1 MRKNIIGLFFVGLLW
16 TFLFSFAAE
25 ASTFPSGGIRETAD
39 NKVMTNKATE
49 EKVIPNQA
57 VKPETVGLT
66 AESLLQ
72 SVKELEES
80 LKNEEN
86 GVVEQIG
93 SLTLTDGIGKKR
105 TKLFTGSRK
114 LLGNGGK
121 EDQVDL
127 VLFYLEE
134 KEDGKTVPMILQLDQ
149 YTIGASKL
157 FSAEVEINRS
167 GVNYLLIRVSGENQK
182 TASQIYQIV
191 AEDIKTKDKLES
203 MTLKFKK

>member
-72 SVKELEES
+72 SVKELEEG

-127 VLFYLEE
+127 LLFYLAE
-134 KEDGKTVPMILQLDQ
+134 KEDGKTEPVILQLDQ

>member
-39 NKVMTNKATE
+39 NKAMTNKATE

-72 SVKELEES
+72 SVKELEEG

-127 VLFYLEE
+127 VLFYLAE
-134 KEDGKTVPMILQLDQ
+134 KEDGKTEPVILQLDQ

-157 FSAEVEINRS
+157 FSAEVEINRP
-167 GVNYLLIRVSGENQK
+167 GVNYLLIRVGGENQK

>member
-72 SVKELEES
+72 SVKELEEG

-93 SLTLTDGIGKKR
+93 SLTLTDGIGKKK

-127 VLFYLEE
+127 VLFYLAE
-134 KEDGKTVPMILQLDQ
+134 KEDGKTVPVILQLDQ

-167 GVNYLLIRVSGENQK
+167 GVNYLLIRVGGENQK

>member
-39 NKVMTNKATE
+39 NKAMTNKATE

-127 VLFYLEE
+127 VLFYLAE
-134 KEDGKTVPMILQLDQ
+134 KEDGKTEPVILQLDQ

-167 GVNYLLIRVSGENQK
+167 GVNYLLIRVGGENQK

>member
-39 NKVMTNKATE
+39 NKAMTNKATE

-72 SVKELEES
+72 SVKELEEG

-134 KEDGKTVPMILQLDQ
+134 KEDGKTEPVILQLDQ

-167 GVNYLLIRVSGENQK
+167 GVNYLLIRVGGENQK

>member
-39 NKVMTNKATE
+39 NKAMTNKATE

-72 SVKELEES
+72 SVKELEEG

-134 KEDGKTVPMILQLDQ
+134 KEDGKTVPVILQLDQ

-167 GVNYLLIRVSGENQK
+167 GVNYLLIRVGGENQK

>member
-39 NKVMTNKATE
+39 NKAMTNKATE

-72 SVKELEES
+72 SVKELEEG

-134 KEDGKTVPMILQLDQ
+134 KEDGKTVPVILQLDQ

-167 GVNYLLIRVSGENQK
+167 GVNYLLIRVGGENQK
-182 TASQIYQIV
+182 TASQIYQII

>member
-72 SVKELEES
+72 SVKELEEG

-127 VLFYLEE
+127 VLFYLAE
-134 KEDGKTVPMILQLDQ
+134 KEDGKTEPVILQLDQ

-167 GVNYLLIRVSGENQK
+167 GVNYLLIRVGGENQK

>member
-57 VKPETVGLT
+57 VKPETGGLT

-72 SVKELEES
+72 SVKELEEG

-127 VLFYLEE
+127 VLFYLAE
-134 KEDGKTVPMILQLDQ
+134 KEDGKTEPVILQLDQ

-167 GVNYLLIRVSGENQK
+167 GVNYLLIRVGGENQK

>member
-127 VLFYLEE
+127 VLFYLAE
-134 KEDGKTVPMILQLDQ
+134 KEDGKTEPVILQLDQ

-167 GVNYLLIRVSGENQK
+167 GVNYLLIRVGGENQK

>member
-72 SVKELEES
+72 SVKELEEG

-86 GVVEQIG
+86 GVVEQIS

-134 KEDGKTVPMILQLDQ
+134 KEDGKTVPVILQLDQ

-182 TASQIYQIV
+182 TASQIYQII